1 MEIEARLSWETEL
14 FRQGLVARDR
24 EKMTNPFRNEEL
36 KRLEETQQT
45 YASFWKTIIGKKI
58 RWVAGVGR
66 ITTEGVDFAS
76 IPIENKDNLINV
88 KVHFLPYPEGLGTP
102 MSVRRRLTAQ
112 RELHIHI
119 HEYKLMWIY
128 GHNITV
134 DRIKPLAPGDQ
145 LLIEGM
151 IDSVGDEVDRSH
163 LVSPSNNLILNVIT
177 LYVILPADKQAMHG
191 WSDGDRFRGNLRELP
206 LISPT
211 H

>member
-24 EKMTNPFRNEEL
+24 EKMTNRFTNEEL

-45 YASFWKTIIGKKI
+45 DASLWKTIIGKKI
-58 RWVAGVGR
+58 RWVAEVGR

-88 KVHFLPYPEGLGTP
+88 KVHFLPYPEEVGTP
-102 MSVRRRLTAQ
+102 MSVSADRRE

-119 HEYKLMWIY
+119 HKYQWMLIY

-151 IDSVGDEVDRSH
+151 IDFVGDEVDRSH
-163 LVSPSNNLILNVIT
+163 LSC
-177 LYVILPADKQAMHG
+177 
-191 WSDGDRFRGNLRELP
+191 P
-206 LISPT
+206 LT
-211 H
+211 T